1 VDPPVLFGFFF
12 FFFPLAHPLTR
23 FIFSFFFLGSQDDLV
38 DLCST
43 LHQLQGDDIWDVVDI
58 VATVLRPP
66 KETDNTFNFD
76 LMKLNQDILAQ
87 LWNICERSKS
97 H

>member
-1 VDPPVLFGFFF
+1 
-12 FFFPLAHPLTR
+12 
-23 FIFSFFFLGSQDDLV
+23 V